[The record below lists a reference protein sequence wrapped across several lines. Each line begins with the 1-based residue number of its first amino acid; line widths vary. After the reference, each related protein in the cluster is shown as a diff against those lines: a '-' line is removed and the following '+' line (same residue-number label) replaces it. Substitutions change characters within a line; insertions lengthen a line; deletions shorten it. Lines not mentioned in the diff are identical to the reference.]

1 MKVEEDRAATSLG
14 AGPQLTD
21 ERQLALA
28 ANRVRQ
34 NIVEML
40 CAAGSGHS
48 GGPLGMADVFTTLY
62 FGVLNIDPHDPARPD
77 RDRVL
82 LSNGHICPVW
92 YAVLAERGYFPT
104 SELNTLRQLGTRLQG
119 HTHIGEPPGVENSSG
134 PLGQGL
140 SQGVGLALA
149 ARLDKERWRTHVM
162 LSDGEHN
169 EGQIWEA
176 ILFAGAHRLANLTAW
191 IDRNYIQ
198 IDGDTED
205 VLPVGSLAEKYR
217 AFNWHVLEIDGH
229 NHRAIIDAAAH
240 ASAIGDRPTV
250 VVCHTIPGKGVDF
263 MERDYRW
270 HGIPPNREQ
279 ADEALKQLRRQ
290 QVALE
295 EGR

>member
-1 MKVEEDRAATSLG
+1 MRAL
-14 AGPQLTD
+14 D
-21 ERQLALA
+21 ERQLALT
-28 ANRVRQ
+28 ANHIRQ

-40 CAAGSGHS
+40 CAAKSGHS
-48 GGPLGMADVFTTLY
+48 AGPLGMADVFTALY
-62 FGVLNIDPHDPARPD
+62 FAIADIDPEHPQKPD

-92 YAVLAERGYFPT
+92 YATLAERGYFPQE
-104 SELNTLRQLGTRLQG
+104 ELVTLRQLGTRLQG

-140 SQGVGLALA
+140 SQGIGMALA
-149 ARLDKERWRTHVM
+149 ARLDGARWHTHVL
-162 LSDGEHN
+162 LSDGEHQ

-176 ILFAGAHRLANLTAW
+176 ILYAGAHHLANLTAW

-205 VLPVGSLAEKYR
+205 ILALGSLAAKYR
-217 AFNWHVLEIDGH
+217 AFGWHVLEVDGH
-229 NHRAIIDAAAH
+229 NPRALVDAAGM
-240 ASAIGDRPTV
+240 ASAIGDRPTA

-279 ADEALKQLRRQ
+279 ADSALRQLRAEQ
-290 QVALE
+290 AGLE
-295 EGR
+295 ASL

>member
-1 MKVEEDRAATSLG
+1 MSAF
-14 AGPQLTD
+14 D
-21 ERQLALA
+21 ERQLALT

-34 NIVEML
+34 DVIEML
-40 CAAGSGHS
+40 CAAKSGHS
-48 GGPLGMADVFTTLY
+48 AGPLGMADVFTALY
-62 FGVLNIDPHDPARPD
+62 FAIANVDPAHPDAPD
-77 RDRVL
+77 RDRIL

-92 YAVLAERGYFPT
+92 YATLAERGYFPT
-104 SELNTLRQLGTRLQG
+104 EELNTLRQLGTRLQG

-140 SQGVGLALA
+140 SQAIGMALA
-149 ARLDKERWRTHVM
+149 ARLDGKRWRTHVL
-162 LSDGEHN
+162 LSDGEHQ

-176 ILFAGAHRLANLTAW
+176 VLYAGAHHLSNLTAW
-191 IDRNYIQ
+191 IDRNFIQ

-205 VLPVGSLAEKYR
+205 ILSLGSLAEKYR
-217 AFNWHVLEIDGH
+217 AFGWYVLEVDGH
-229 NHRAIIDAAAH
+229 NLRQLVDAAAH
-240 ASAIGDRPTV
+240 AAAIGDRPTV

-279 ADEALKQLRRQ
+279 ADQALEQLRSQ

-295 EGR
+295 TGR